1 MDKKYLRK
9 SNRGFMSR
17 EVYKNITLPPNNWRG
32 KIRNKRRVVRGLPK
46 GLSIVHIGDKI
57 WSIGKLNTKTNHR
70 VIYSPDGKEY
80 HLYGNDAIKLS
91 AISFDWYDGDIISR
105 LRANHSQVKIYI
117 LTSILDSVDNWCFD
131 LSNKPKTG
139 DMVKIIY
146 DNGTVKNIVFSGE
159 FEKIKKHKYS
169 DSSFDA
175 DYQYMFP
182 VGYRIK

>member
-1 MDKKYLRK
+1 
-9 SNRGFMSR
+9 MSR
-17 EVYKNITLPPNNWRG
+17 EVYKNITLPPNNWCG
-32 KIRNKRRVVRGLPK
+32 KIRNKRRVVRKLPK
-46 GLSIVHIGDKI
+46 GLSIVHIGGNV

-80 HLYGNDAIKLS
+80 HIYGNDAIKMNGFTY
-91 AISFDWYDGDIISR
+91 IDGCVSSN

-131 LSNKPKTG
+131 LTKKPKTG
-139 DMVKIIY
+139 DMVKVIY

-169 DSSFDA
+169 DSSFDD

-182 VGYRIK
+182 VGFRIK